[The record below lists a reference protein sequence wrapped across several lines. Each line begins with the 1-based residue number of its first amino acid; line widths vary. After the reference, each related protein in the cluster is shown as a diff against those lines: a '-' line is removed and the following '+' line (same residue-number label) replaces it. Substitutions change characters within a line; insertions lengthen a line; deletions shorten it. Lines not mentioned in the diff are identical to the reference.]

1 MVKKVLRLV
10 RKFIYFP
17 FLLFSVIQFF
27 IREFIF
33 GFENACNYLKKVS
46 SEAVIAIIRIRGG
59 SVGKNTDIRDGIV
72 FHNCSNFRNLIIGD
86 NCHIGR
92 ECFFDLRSK
101 VVIGD
106 NVVISMRSTFITHV
120 DMTKSRLSNVYPA
133 TSLPIIVEDHV
144 YIGSSVLVL
153 MGCKIGNS
161 AFIAAGS
168 LVIDNVNSN
177 SLVAGVPAKIRKSH
191 IISPDQL

>member
-1 MVKKVLRLV
+1 MMIRKILTLV

-17 FLLFSVIQFF
+17 FLLCSVIQFL

-46 SEAVIAIIRIRGG
+46 SEAIIVIIRMRGG

-72 FHNCSNFRNLIIGD
+72 FHNCSNFRDLVIGD
-86 NCHIGR
+86 DCHIGK

-101 VVIGD
+101 IVIGD
-106 NVVISMRSTFITHV
+106 NVVISMRSTFITHI

-133 TSLPIIVEDHV
+133 TSSPIIVEDHV
-144 YIGSSVLVL
+144 YIGSNVLVL
-153 MGCKIGNS
+153 MGCKIGNG
-161 AFIAAGS
+161 ALIAAGS

-177 SLVAGVPAKIRKSH
+177 SLVAGVPAKFRRSH
-191 IISPDQL
+191 IISPD